1 MKKLFTLLILM
12 LVLGITQVEAQKSL
26 GVSFENRSE
35 EPSTGFG
42 IHFQNDFSV
51 VPMLLDV
58 GFRLQG
64 SFYSEE
70 YNFDTDGLDI
80 RAEDSSYD
88 FGLGAIATASAGFI
102 APYAGFGIG
111 YELFERDLDSNN
123 TDIPNPVQDGS
134 DNGFYYYGTVGVGA
148 SIIPLL
154 RPFVEYRYRGVTS
167 TEFMPS
173 KYGTWAFGAQLRF

>member
-1 MKKLFTLLILM
+1 MKKLFTLIIITLAF
-12 LVLGITQVEAQKSL
+12 GITEMQAQKSL
-26 GVSFENRSE
+26 GISFENRSE

-42 IHFQNDFSV
+42 LHFQNDFTV

-70 YNFDTDGLDI
+70 YDFGDDGLDI

-88 FGLGAIATASAGFI
+88 FGLGAIATASAGFV
-102 APYAGFGIG
+102 APYAGFGVG
-111 YELFERDLDSNN
+111 YEFFERDFGSNS
-123 TDIPNPVQDGS
+123 TDTAITVQDGS

-148 SIIPLL
+148 SIVPLL

-167 TEFMPS
+167 TDFMPS